1 MDELIQ
7 YTVAGFRQWSDFT
20 SRARRKAFWMFH
32 LGVLVTFVVLGFVA
46 ILLPRLSSLLIGLL
60 GLVWIV
66 PHVAVSIRRLHD
78 TGRSGWWYLLGFVP
92 LGGFVLLYFYLQ
104 DSQPGTNEY
113 GPNPKENAFAY
124 AV

>member
-7 YTVAGFRQWSDFT
+7 YTIAGFQDWSDFST
-20 SRARRKAFWMFH
+20 RARRKAFWFFH

-46 ILLPRLSSLLIGLL
+46 VLLPRISSLLMGLL
-60 GLVWIV
+60 ALVWIV
-66 PHVAVSIRRLHD
+66 PHISVSVRRLHD
-78 TGRSGWWYLLGFVP
+78 TGRSGWWYLLGYVP
-92 LGGFVLLYFYLQ
+92 FGAFVLLYFYLQ
-104 DSQPGTNEY
+104 DSQPGANEY